1 MAEQELPKL
10 TTRVR
15 FPSPA
20 PLSSIS
26 ERPFYRH
33 DIVIRKE
40 DGQEMTVVALDRE
53 RVVCEWVEREVIIE
67 RQTFA
72 PDDLVLVPRG

>member
-1 MAEQELPKL
+1 
-10 TTRVR
+10 
-15 FPSPA
+15 
-20 PLSSIS
+20 
-26 ERPFYRH
+26 
-33 DIVIRKE
+33 VIRKE